1 MKNLVILMLVLFGSL
16 SLSNVYAQFTK
27 PKTPV
32 FNPKVKTINPKL
44 DKSVLNNPNLE
55 LKEIQTKM
63 EPEENVPN
71 SFIVFFNPK
80 AVPAF
85 YDAYPE
91 DKFESREELL
101 KAYQGFEKKAT
112 NQIMEIAEGKMGLKS
127 SQIKQVYTGI
137 ISGFAV
143 EMSEGQAK
151 EFSERARQSELV
163 KSFGRDIYM
172 NFDAVSPAP
181 EMIVSSPMPA
191 QNVNWGVEFV
201 GSRDGF
207 RLVNWAFV
215 LDTGIDFDHPDL
227 RVSRSWSRNYVSGEG
242 SDDLHGH
249 GTHVAG
255 IIAAKDNNIGTKGV
269 AAGAVVVAVKVL
281 NRRGKGKWSEILSG
295 VNYAGS
301 VAWRGDVL
309 NLSLGGSA
317 PNWWQS
323 FWGDT
328 RNDVENALKRIGQR
342 GRYVTIAAGNDAK
355 NANDY
360 SPARANGQNI
370 YTISNMRSDRRL
382 ANSSNYGNGP
392 VDYAAPGSSIY
403 STYKDGRYATMGG
416 TSMAAPHVAGILL
429 INRGRIN
436 TRGRLVWDR
445 DSTKDPIAVIR

>member
-1 MKNLVILMLVLFGSL
+1 MKNLAILVLIVLTSIFS
-16 SLSNVYAQFTK
+16 SNVYAQFTK
-27 PKTPV
+27 PKTRTL
-32 FNPKVKTINPKL
+32 NPRVKTINPQL
-44 DKSVLNNPNLE
+44 DKSVLTNPNLE
-55 LKEIQTKM
+55 LKEIQTKQ
-63 EPEENVPN
+63 EPEKFVPN

-80 AVPAF
+80 AVPSF
-85 YDAYPE
+85 YDVYPE
-91 DKFESREELL
+91 DKFENREQLL
-101 KAYQGFEKKAT
+101 EEYQSFEKKASS
-112 NQIMEIAEGKMGLKS
+112 QIMEIAQGKMGLKAE
-127 SQIKQVYTGI
+127 QITQVYAGI

-143 EMSEGQAK
+143 KMSEDEAK
-151 EFSERARQSELV
+151 EFAERARESELV
-163 KSFGRDIYM
+163 QSVGRDIYM
-172 NFDAVSPAP
+172 NMDAASATPTS
-181 EMIVSSPMPA
+181 IVTSPMPA

-201 GSRDGF
+201 GSANGS
-207 RLVNWAFV
+207 RLINWAFV

-227 RVSRSWSRNYVSGEG
+227 RVSRSWSRNYVSGEAA
-242 SDDLHGH
+242 DDLHGH

-281 NRRGKGKWSEILSG
+281 NRRGKGKWSEILRG
-295 VNYAGS
+295 VNYAGA

-328 RNDVENALKRIGQR
+328 RNDVENALKRIGRR

-370 YTISNMRSDRRL
+370 YTISNMRSNRRL
-382 ANSSNYGNGP
+382 AGDSNYGNGP
-392 VDYAAPGSSIY
+392 VDYAAPGTGIY
-403 STYKDGRYATMGG
+403 STYRNGQYGTMSG

-429 INRGRIN
+429 LNRGRIN

-445 DSTKDPIAVIR
+445 DSTKDPIAVLR